1 MTLELMT
8 SSALLELMTPP
19 RVPLGNRPPPLDA
32 CISDRDYQPSSHAP
46 PPSSG
51 VAGWPAE
58 RSRWSSRTPALT
70 PRLGRRRHQCN
81 LEVNLLEDARGPVAA
96 TTDRH
101 VGRWRPIRRLYI
113 GGGYPQRNHLG
124 CKRGRRRSR
133 TSLTVMPPPLSFAE
147 SESHGPWMG
156 CPCPVVKSGGE
167 RGCASDAG
175 QETPRS
181 A

>member
-1 MTLELMT
+1 MTLELMTSSALLELMTIELTT

-70 PRLGRRRHQCN
+70 PRLGRRRRQCN

-101 VGRWRPIRRLYI
+101 VGRWRLQQTGTWA
-113 GGGYPQRNHLG
+113 GGGYNRQARGPVAAYPQAIYRWRL
-124 CKRGRRRSR
+124 
-133 TSLTVMPPPLSFAE
+133 PAAE
-147 SESHGPWMG
+147 PFGMHKGP
-156 CPCPVVKSGGE
+156 
-167 RGCASDAG
+167 
-175 QETPRS
+175 S
-181 A
+181 AK